1 MKKIIVGIALLS
13 FVILISLGVKRQ
25 IEVPP
30 AKEAVFDSGEWFH
43 LDNTK
48 NIWIKGKEMTLL
60 SNEEV
65 LAISGEDGKS
75 DDKYRGIMMNFEVEN
90 RGREQESPDLYYFR
104 LSWKGSRNAIIRGM
118 VFEKKRE
125 QDNLELLS
133 SRTIQPGE
141 KKDLYVAGQYWDQYI
156 PDSLKEEFEKGPHY
170 LTVSYYPTYSRIR
183 YFP

>member
-65 LAISGEDGKS
+65 LAISGDDGKS
-75 DDKYRGIMMNFEVEN
+75 GHKYRGIMMNFEVEN
-90 RGREQESPDLYYFR
+90 RGRTSESPDLYYFR
-104 LSWKGSRNAIIRGM
+104 VSWKGSINSIIRGM
-118 VFEKKRE
+118 VFEKKPD
-125 QDNLELLS
+125 QKDLELLS
-133 SRTIQPGE
+133 SRIIQPSE
-141 KKDLYVAGQYWDQYI
+141 KKDLYVAGEYWDHYI